1 MYKPHEFSFRVSILL
16 TMATLSGL
24 LSGPLTYAVSYLD
37 GRHGF
42 HDWQFLF
49 IVEGVPTIVLS
60 VVSFFYLFDNIEDV
74 KWLSTEQKI
83 LQANRMSHQNPD
95 SHDDTMNWG
104 TLKEALLD
112 WKTCAFS
119 VVFLLNSINVTSIT
133 VFAPTLIGGN
143 FFCF

>member
-1 MYKPHEFSFRVSILL
+1 
-16 TMATLSGL
+16 MATLSGL

-37 GRHGF
+37 GRNGF

-95 SHDDTMNWG
+95 SHDDTINWG

-119 VVFLLNSINVTSIT
+119 AVFLLNSINVTSIT

-143 FFCF
+143 LFF